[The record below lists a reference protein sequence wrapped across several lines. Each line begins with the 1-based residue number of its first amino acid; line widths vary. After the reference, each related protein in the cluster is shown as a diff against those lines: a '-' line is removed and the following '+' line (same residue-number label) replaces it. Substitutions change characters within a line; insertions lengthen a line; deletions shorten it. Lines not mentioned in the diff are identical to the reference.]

1 MSNYMILPGFLKLMN
16 GNIYYNEY
24 ELGSNH
30 EEENFLMDTSMCSNE
45 CSENIE
51 TIIERQKVSSIS
63 ASCLKILSSWKV

>member
-1 MSNYMILPGFLKLMN
+1 MSNYMILPGFLKLIN
-16 GNIYYNEY
+16 GNIYDNEY

-30 EEENFLMDTSMCSNE
+30 EEENFLMDTSMRSNE

-63 ASCLKILSSWKV
+63 VSCLKILSS

>member
-16 GNIYYNEY
+16 GNIYDNEY

-30 EEENFLMDTSMCSNE
+30 EEENFLMDTSMRSNE

-63 ASCLKILSSWKV
+63 VSCLKILSS

>member
-16 GNIYYNEY
+16 GNIYDNEY
-24 ELGSNH
+24 ELGSNQ
-30 EEENFLMDTSMCSNE
+30 EEENFLMDTSMRSNE

-63 ASCLKILSSWKV
+63 VSCLKILSS

>member
-1 MSNYMILPGFLKLMN
+1 MN
-16 GNIYYNEY
+16 GNIYDNEY

-30 EEENFLMDTSMCSNE
+30 EEENFLMDTSMRSNE

-63 ASCLKILSSWKV
+63 VSCLKILSSWKV